1 MSKSFLD
8 RTIQKGIR
16 STMPYYFLSK
26 FGKACIDNFEKM
38 CSDKKERKEVVFEQ
52 AFSPLLLSCLGF
64 RIIKVT
70 RRKKDFGTDIV
81 ASINLKDFKILKNSF
96 NSFFGNLYCPNNVKD
111 IYFLVQAKCHKKAPV
126 KDTKLREFIGGA
138 LVYEEEYG
146 RPINHYMA
154 ITTSKFSK
162 SKLKYP
168 KSKLVFIDK
177 EGIFGLIKRNIW
189 PFYFFFI
196 LYRYH
201 EKKKISWKS
210 VIETCSIRDD
220 NTMFCPKCR
229 HYIKVDKLKQHIKK
243 HEYTK
248 ACPICKKDIEYY
260 EFPKHLKKCFKKYK
274 KKERKKLRSNDEIEC
289 PCCHEKFKMDELN
302 KLNEHFYYKH
312 SYGSI
317 KRDGSINESYYL
329 T

>member
-1 MSKSFLD
+1 MNEGFQMKLYRKPISEFD
-8 RTIQKGIR
+8 ETCIR
-16 STMPYYFLSK
+16 EYK
-26 FGKACIDNFEKM
+26 KM
-38 CSDKKERKEVVFEQ
+38 CKDKKERKEIVFEKG
-52 AFSPLLLSCLGF
+52 FSPLLLVSCFGF
-64 RIIKVT
+64 RIVDITKLT
-70 RRKKDFGTDIV
+70 RDWGTDIV
-81 ASINLKDFKILKNSF
+81 VSIKLRDFKKVKKNF
-96 NSFFGNLYCPNNVKD
+96 KEFFGNLKLLNPTKD
-111 IYFLVQAKCHKKAPV
+111 LYFLVQAKCQSDPV
-126 KDTKLREFIGGA
+126 SRIKLREFWGGWPYY
-138 LVYEEEYG
+138 LKKYG
-146 RPINHYMA
+146 RIDGFIA
-154 ITTSKFSK
+154 ITTSKF
-162 SKLKYP
+162 P
-168 KSKLVFIDK
+168 KIQNIDKTRLVFIENND
-177 EGIFGLIKRNIW
+177 IFDLMKRNIW

-274 KKERKKLRSNDEIEC
+274 KKERKKLGSNDEIEC